1 MKKIIQLIIL
11 IQCIVFLTGCNK
23 RSEAEELQE
32 KMELQEMCITDYSE
46 RNSLDLN
53 FSVKEKYETTE
64 ETYMEIIRLYLWK
77 NRMER
82 EIATTFTTFI
92 YQNDQKTREY
102 VETENLDWDDLEDGF
117 DDEEEKC
124 EEILFS
130 SFIDSIIKILEA
142 SNDEI
147 YEKYDVIEDAILNDG
162 FNHIVRIEAYRAEEK
177 YQDMFNECTTELLR
191 EMYYTLYPEEM
202 IKGALENIFNSEDE
216 KTIGTSIAFLKEINE
231 YDTYAA
237 DIEQVMKELNET
249 EKVHGFQGGPDLS
262 LPDEND
268 NDENDDYEVK
278 PSKKEPEKPKKEKPY
293 DPYDVYEYSHPDDF
307 YYDWYDDFF
316 DYEDAE
322 DYWNE
327 AWEKWEE

>member
-82 EIATTFTTFI
+82 EITTTFTPFI

-117 DDEEEKC
+117 DDEKGKC

-130 SFIDSIIKILEA
+130 NFIDSIIKILEA

-216 KTIGTSIAFLKEINE
+216 NAIGTSIAFLKEINE

-237 DIEQVMKELNET
+237 DIEE
-249 EKVHGFQGGPDLS
+249 H
-262 LPDEND
+262 
-268 NDENDDYEVK
+268 YEVK